1 MSVMNNRNEE
11 SSYKWYVLALA
22 ALTHTFS
29 VALPVMCMPVLFK
42 EISEDLG
49 LSLVQIG
56 TIWGMGFLPGII
68 MGMIGGALGDRF
80 GTKKILR
87 ILCFLAGI
95 GCVLRGFSSGFLTL
109 AATNLFYGFL
119 FPAIPTNVHKT
130 CGVWFPVRQ
139 LGLANGIVSMGMALG
154 FMVGSMISATVMSPL
169 LGGWKNVLFFYG
181 IVSMAIGIF
190 WHFAPSAPGN
200 NSATDNTADR
210 ISFKDAIIQ
219 VFPIRNIWFLGI
231 AILGFGG
238 CAQGMLGYL
247 PLYLREIGWSGILAD
262 SALGAFHGISM
273 AAVIPIALISDRLGS
288 RKKILIVASLMMTVG
303 TGLLS
308 IADGIVVWAAVI
320 IAGMIRDG
328 FMAIF
333 MTTIIGTRGIGAVYA
348 GTGIGL
354 VMVFSGLGSMI
365 SPPIG
370 NSLAHI
376 LPGLPF
382 IFWAVLGVVGFISLL
397 FVNEVEP

>member
-1 MSVMNNRNEE
+1 MNNRNEE
-11 SSYKWYVLALA
+11 SNHKWYVLALA

-42 EISEDLG
+42 EISDDLG
-49 LSLVQIG
+49 LDLVQIG
-56 TIWGMGFLPGII
+56 AIWGMGFLPGII
-68 MGMIGGALGDRF
+68 MGTVGGALGDRF
-80 GTKKILR
+80 GTKHVLR
-87 ILCFLAGI
+87 MLCFLAGI
-95 GCVLRGFSSGFLTL
+95 GCVLRGFSNGFLTL
-109 AATNLFYGFL
+109 AATNLLYGFL
-119 FPAIPTNVHKT
+119 FPAIPMNVHKT
-130 CGVWFPVRQ
+130 CGVWFSKRQ

-181 IVSMAIGIF
+181 TVSMVVGIF

-200 NSATDNTADR
+200 DGATGNTADR
-210 ISFKDAIIQ
+210 MSFKEVIIH

-238 CAQGMLGYL
+238 CVQGMLGYL

-262 SALGAFHGISM
+262 NALGAFHGISM
-273 AAVIPIALISDRLGS
+273 AAVIPIALLSDRIGS
-288 RKKILIVASLMMTVG
+288 RKKILITAALMMTIG

-308 IADGIVVWAAVI
+308 IANGLVVWAAVI
-320 IAGMIRDG
+320 VAGMIRDG

-333 MTTIIGTRGIGAVYA
+333 ITTIIETKGIGAVYA

-354 VMVFSGLGSMI
+354 VMIFSGLGSMI

-370 NSLAHI
+370 NSLAYIH
-376 LPGLPF
+376 PGVPF
-382 IFWAVLGVVGFISLL
+382 IFWAGLGIVGFISL
-397 FVNEVEP
+397 FFIKEEGSS

>member
-1 MSVMNNRNEE
+1 MNYRNEE
-11 SSYKWYVLALA
+11 SEYRWYILALA

-42 EISEDLG
+42 EISDDLG
-49 LSLVQIG
+49 LGLVQIG

-68 MGMIGGALGDRF
+68 MGMIGGGLGDRY
-80 GTKKILR
+80 GTKRILR
-87 ILCFLAGI
+87 LFCFFAGI
-95 GCVLRGFSSGFLTL
+95 GCALRGFSNGFYSL
-109 AATNLFYGFL
+109 AATNLLYGLL
-119 FPAIPTNVHKT
+119 FPAIPMNVHKT
-130 CGVWFPVRQ
+130 CGLWFSKRQ

-154 FMVGSMISATVMSPL
+154 FVVASMISATVMSPF

-181 IVSMAIGIF
+181 AVSMVVGMF
-190 WHFAPSAPGN
+190 WHLAHPAPEKDD
-200 NSATDNTADR
+200 ATTPTTTR
-210 ISFKDAIIQ
+210 VSLKSVIIR
-219 VFPIRNIWFLGI
+219 VSRIRNVWFLGI

-262 SALGAFHGISM
+262 NALGTFHGISM
-273 AAVIPIALISDRLGS
+273 VAVIPIALLSDRLGS
-288 RKKILIVASLMMTVG
+288 RKKILIPAALMMTIG

-308 IADGIVVWAAVI
+308 LVDGILVWVAVI
-320 IAGMIRDG
+320 VAGIIRDG
-328 FMAIF
+328 FMAVF
-333 MTTIIGTRGIGAVYA
+333 MTMIIETKGIGSVYA

-354 VMVFSGLGSMI
+354 VMIFSGLSSMA

-376 LPGLPF
+376 HPGLPF
-382 IFWAVLGVVGFISLL
+382 VFWAGLGMVGSLSL
-397 FVNEVEP
+397 FLVKVET